1 MSNKKLELIRKKN
14 LSQKEEAFFVIST
27 SPPYG
32 GGVGGEASG
41 KMAGSEAFTPLQEE
55 QPRSRFFLKAGFP

>member
-32 GGVGGEASG
+32 GGVGGEALG
-41 KMAGSEAFTPLQEE
+41 EI
-55 QPRSRFFLKAGFP
+55 

>member
-41 KMAGSEAFTPLQEE
+41 EMVGG
-55 QPRSRFFLKAGFP
+55 RFVFLLLSKRNSHVVNLS

>member
-1 MSNKKLELIRKKN
+1 MRPSRADKEQKY

-32 GGVGGEASG
+32 GGVGGEALGEMVGGLLVSQRN
-41 KMAGSEAFTPLQEE
+41 SHVVNL
-55 QPRSRFFLKAGFP
+55 S

>member
-1 MSNKKLELIRKKN
+1 MRPSRADKEQKY

-32 GGVGGEASG
+32 GGVGGEALG
-41 KMAGSEAFTPLQEE
+41 EMVGGSTRLPKE
-55 QPRSRFFLKAGFP
+55 QPRSQSFLKAGYP

>member
-1 MSNKKLELIRKKN
+1 MRPSRADKEQKY

-32 GGVGGEASG
+32 GGVGGEALGEVWWGVLLVSQRN
-41 KMAGSEAFTPLQEE
+41 SHVVNL
-55 QPRSRFFLKAGFP
+55 S

>member
-1 MSNKKLELIRKKN
+1 MSNKKTRTDKEKKH
-14 LSQKEEAFFVIST
+14 LSQMEEAFFVIST

-41 KMAGSEAFTPLQEE
+41 EMVGGSTRLPEE
-55 QPRSRFFLKAGFP
+55 QPRSQSFLKAGYP